1 MKILKSRKLEYL
13 LVVILSIFLSGC
25 FGGIKMFPNSSDPL
39 KETVLQ
45 GDGDQKVLLIPIN
58 GMISSEPGKKMLG
71 PSKPGMVSEFVAK
84 LRKAERDENIKAV
97 ILSVNS
103 PGGTVTASDIIYNEI
118 KGFQQRTKKKVVV
131 IMMGVAASGGY
142 YVSIPADYIIA
153 HPTTITGSIGVISM
167 SQDLKGLMAKIGV
180 GVTVYKSG
188 KNKDMGS
195 PFRISTDEEK
205 SLMQNIVSKLAKRFV
220 GLVSKKRGIKGEKLR
235 LIKTARVFL
244 PDEALKIG
252 LIDKI
257 GYFRDAVSKAKQLSG
272 IPSNSQVVVYKRAE
286 YFDDNVYNNAGAN
299 IKRSE
304 NSILG
309 LDIIPNYK
317 TGFYYLWAPG
327 E

>member
-1 MKILKSRKLEYL
+1 MKILKSRKLAYL

-45 GDGDQKVLLIPIN
+45 GDGDQKVLLIPIS

-84 LRKAERDENIKAV
+84 LRKAERDYYIKAV

-257 GYFRDAVSKAKQLSG
+257 GYFKDAVSKAKQLSG

>member
-1 MKILKSRKLEYL
+1 MKILKSRKLAYL

-45 GDGDQKVLLIPIN
+45 GDGDHKVLLIPIS

-257 GYFRDAVSKAKQLSG
+257 GYFKDAVSKAKQLSG

-286 YFDDNVYNNAGAN
+286 YFNDNVYNNAGAN